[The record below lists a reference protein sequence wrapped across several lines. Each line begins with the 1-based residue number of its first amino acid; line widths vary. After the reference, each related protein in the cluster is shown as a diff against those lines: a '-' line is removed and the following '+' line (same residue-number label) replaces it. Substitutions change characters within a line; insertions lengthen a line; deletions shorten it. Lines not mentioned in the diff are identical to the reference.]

1 MVEGH
6 KWEMTF
12 LSIMCGLWKRNSK
25 EILLNKTKI
34 TKWPSRKKN
43 VSIFFLEGRKPFKK
57 KFSLF
62 VWKTVK
68 KVKEKESN
76 TIKCNNIYN

>member
-1 MVEGH
+1 
-6 KWEMTF
+6 MTF

-34 TKWPSRKKN
+34 TKWPWY
-43 VSIFFLEGRKPFKK
+43 IFFLEGRKPFKK

>member
-12 LSIMCGLWKRNSK
+12 LGIMCGLWKRNSK
-25 EILLNKTKI
+25 KILLNKTKI
-34 TKWPSRKKN
+34 TKWPWY
-43 VSIFFLEGRKPFKK
+43 IFILEEENLKEK
-57 KFSLF
+57 